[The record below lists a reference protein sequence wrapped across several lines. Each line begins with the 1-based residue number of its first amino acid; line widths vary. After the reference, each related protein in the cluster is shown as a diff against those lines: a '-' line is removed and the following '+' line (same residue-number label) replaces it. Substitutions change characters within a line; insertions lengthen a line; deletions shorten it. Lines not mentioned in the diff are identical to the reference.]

1 MEGIMADTKDQ
12 VVEPTEIVEETT
24 DNQLQGDLPKKSTV
38 YGFTQDQV
46 DEVVAKR
53 LAREREAIAKKL
65 GVDKY
70 EAVDTFLEGYQNT
83 IAEKE
88 KVLTELEQT
97 KESLT
102 DKEFRLT
109 ALSSGV
115 KPEHLDR
122 AVRLAK
128 TELSDTVT
136 IEQALELVLED
147 FPMLKGGEQP
157 VRKVGAETR
166 NEVGEKTEIDRYLD
180 KYKSSKYFQK

>member
-1 MEGIMADTKDQ
+1 MADTKDQ
-12 VVEPTEIVEETT
+12 VVETTEIVEETT
-24 DNQLQGDLPKKSTV
+24 DNQTEAPV

-70 EAVDTFLEGYQNT
+70 EAVDAFLEGYQNT
-83 IAEKE
+83 VSEKE
-88 KVLTELEQT
+88 SLVAELSQT
-97 KESLT
+97 KESLV
-102 DKEFRLT
+102 DKDFRLT
-109 ALSSGV
+109 ALNAGV

-122 AVRLAK
+122 AVKLAK
-128 TELSDTVT
+128 TELSDDVT
-136 IEQALELVLED
+136 IDQALEAVLED

-180 KYKSSKYFQK
+180 KYKGSKYFQK

>member
-1 MEGIMADTKDQ
+1 MADTKDQ

-24 DNQLQGDLPKKSTV
+24 DNQTESKV

-65 GVDKY
+65 GVESYDKVDDFLQTY
-70 EAVDTFLEGYQNT
+70 ESITK
-83 IAEKE
+83 EKE
-88 KVLTELEQT
+88 TVLQELSAT
-97 KESLT
+97 KESLV

-109 ALSSGV
+109 ALSVGV

-122 AVRLAK
+122 AVKLAK
-128 TELSDTVT
+128 TELSDDVT
-136 IEQALELVLED
+136 IDKALDIVLED

-166 NEVGEKTEIDRYLD
+166 NDVVEKTEIDRYLD
-180 KYKSSKYFQK
+180 KYKDSKYFQK

>member
-1 MEGIMADTKDQ
+1 MGGIMADTKDQ
-12 VVEPTEIVEETT
+12 VVEPTEIVEQTT
-24 DNQLQGDLPKKSTV
+24 DNQAESKV

-53 LAREREAIAKKL
+53 LAREREAIAKNLAWTSMKQWTSSKGIKTRL
-65 GVDKY
+65 PRRASIDR
-70 EAVDTFLEGYQNT
+70 TR
-83 IAEKE
+83 
-88 KVLTELEQT
+88 QT

>member
-1 MEGIMADTKDQ
+1 MGGIMADTKDQ

-24 DNQLQGDLPKKSTV
+24 DNQTQSEKV

-53 LAREREAIAKKL
+53 LAREREAVAKKL
-65 GVDKY
+65 GVESYDKIDDFLQTY
-70 EAVDTFLEGYQNT
+70 ESVAK
-83 IAEKE
+83 EKE
-88 KVLTELEQT
+88 QVLEDLAQT

-102 DKEFRLT
+102 DKDFRLT

-122 AVRLAK
+122 AVKLAK

-147 FPMLKGGEQP
+147 FPMLKGEPQS

-180 KYKSSKYFQK
+180 KYKDSKYFKK

>member
-1 MEGIMADTKDQ
+1 MADTKDQ
-12 VVEPTEIVEETT
+12 VVETEIVEETT
-24 DNQLQGDLPKKSTV
+24 DNQTEATV

-70 EAVDTFLEGYQNT
+70 EAVDAFLEGYQNT
-83 IAEKE
+83 VAEKD
-88 KVLTELEQT
+88 KVLSELQQT
-97 KESLT
+97 KETLI
-102 DKEFRLT
+102 DKDFRLT

-122 AVRLAK
+122 AVKLAK
-128 TELSDTVT
+128 TELSEGVT
-136 IEQALELVLED
+136 IEQALEVVLED

-180 KYKSSKYFQK
+180 KYKGSKYFQK

>member
-1 MEGIMADTKDQ
+1 MADTKDQ
-12 VVEPTEIVEETT
+12 VVETEIVEETT
-24 DNQLQGDLPKKSTV
+24 DNQTEATV

-70 EAVDTFLEGYQNT
+70 EAVDAFLEGYQNT
-83 IAEKE
+83 VAEKD
-88 KVLTELEQT
+88 KVLSELQQT
-97 KESLT
+97 KETLI
-102 DKEFRLT
+102 DKDFRLT
-109 ALSSGV
+109 ALNAGV

-122 AVRLAK
+122 AVKLAK
-128 TELSDTVT
+128 TELSDDVT
-136 IEQALELVLED
+136 IEQALEVVLED

-180 KYKSSKYFQK
+180 KYKGSKYFQK

>member
-1 MEGIMADTKDQ
+1 MADTKDQ
-12 VVEPTEIVEETT
+12 VTQTEIVEETT
-24 DNQLQGDLPKKSTV
+24 DNQTEATV

-70 EAVDTFLEGYQNT
+70 EAVDAFLEGYQNT
-83 IAEKE
+83 VAEKD
-88 KVLTELEQT
+88 KVLSELQQT
-97 KESLT
+97 KETLI
-102 DKEFRLT
+102 DKDFRLT

-122 AVRLAK
+122 AVKLAK
-128 TELSDTVT
+128 TELSDGVT
-136 IEQALELVLED
+136 IEQALEAVLED

-180 KYKSSKYFQK
+180 KYKGSKYFQK

>member
-1 MEGIMADTKDQ
+1 MKWSLNDWQESEKPLLKSWRVESYDKIDDTFFANLSSHDCQ
-12 VVEPTEIVEETT
+12 
-24 DNQLQGDLPKKSTV
+24 
-38 YGFTQDQV
+38 
-46 DEVVAKR
+46 
-53 LAREREAIAKKL
+53 RERASDFKTCA
-65 GVDKY
+65 
-70 EAVDTFLEGYQNT
+70 
-83 IAEKE
+83 
-88 KVLTELEQT
+88 QT

>member
-1 MEGIMADTKDQ
+1 MADTKDQ
-12 VVEPTEIVEETT
+12 VVEPTELVEETT
-24 DNQLQGDLPKKSTV
+24 DNQLHEDLPKKSTV

-83 IAEKE
+83 IAEKD
-88 KVLTELEQT
+88 KVLSELEQT
-97 KESLT
+97 KETLT

-109 ALSSGV
+109 ALSAGV

-122 AVRLAK
+122 AVKLAK
-128 TELSDTVT
+128 TELVDDIT
-136 IEQALELVLED
+136 IDKALEIVLED
-147 FPMLKGGEQP
+147 FPMLKGEAQS

-166 NEVGEKTEIDRYLD
+166 NEVGDKTEIDRYLD
-180 KYKSSKYFQK
+180 KYKDSKYFKK

>member
-1 MEGIMADTKDQ
+1 MADTKDQ
-12 VVEPTEIVEETT
+12 VVKTEIVEETT
-24 DNQLQGDLPKKSTV
+24 DNQTEATV

-70 EAVDTFLEGYQNT
+70 EAVDAFLEGYQNT
-83 IAEKE
+83 VAEKD
-88 KVLTELEQT
+88 KVLSELQQT
-97 KESLT
+97 KETLI
-102 DKEFRLT
+102 DKDFRLT

-122 AVRLAK
+122 AVKLAK
-128 TELSDTVT
+128 TELSDGVT
-136 IEQALELVLED
+136 IEQALEVVLED

-180 KYKSSKYFQK
+180 KYKGSKYFQK